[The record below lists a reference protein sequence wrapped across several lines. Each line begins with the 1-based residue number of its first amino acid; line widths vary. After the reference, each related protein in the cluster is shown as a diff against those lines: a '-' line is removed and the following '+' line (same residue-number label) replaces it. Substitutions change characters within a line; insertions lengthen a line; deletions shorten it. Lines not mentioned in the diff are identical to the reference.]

1 MNNIQDYYAI
11 LGVSPEAHGEDIK
24 AAYRRAA
31 RRLHPDVNANP
42 GAAVQFR
49 DIAEAY
55 DVLGNETSRYDYDV
69 ALERDGL
76 PYPYYILRVTPS
88 KRVLK
93 PLDEP
98 QVIYML
104 LEIIPDARFAS
115 DRSSDAP
122 LNLALVID
130 RSTSMKGPRLE
141 RVKQAAHRI
150 IDNLSEKDVLSVVS
164 FSDRAEIV
172 FKATNVVEKSTL
184 KAMVSTMQAN
194 GGTEIFQGLRTAVN
208 ELRRSLNP
216 RYVNHLILLT
226 DGQTYGDEE
235 HCLSLA
241 DEVQEEGIGISAI
254 GIGQEWNDEFLDDLA
269 SRTGGTS
276 DYINSPSAVVR
287 FLNDHVRSLG
297 ASFAE
302 RLQLSVAPDSDVTL
316 EYAFKLT
323 PNPQPLPIDTQV
335 IPLGSMENTRPITV
349 ILQLQMPA
357 MPEDEFRS
365 ALRLDVTGDILHDGC
380 RGYKVVSDFSVEVSE
395 KATQSPPPLAI
406 LDALGKLTLYRMQE
420 KAQVAISEGRVHEA
434 TRRLENLATR
444 LLENGQE
451 NLAHAAMAEARRVA
465 RTAML
470 SEEGQKTLKYG
481 TRALL
486 LPPPTD
492 DALYNNTQMP

>member
-1 MNNIQDYYAI
+1 MKTIQDYYAI
-11 LGVSPEAHGEDIK
+11 LGVSPEAHSEDVK

-31 RRLHPDVNANP
+31 RRFHPDVNTNP
-42 GAAVQFR
+42 GAAAQFR

-55 DVLGNETSRYDYDV
+55 DVLGSDTNRYDYDMV
-69 ALERDGL
+69 LNRDGL
-76 PYPYYILRVTPS
+76 PYPYYSLRITPS

-93 PLDEP
+93 PLTEP
-98 QVIYML
+98 QVIYIL
-104 LEIIPDARFAS
+104 LEILPDMRLANK
-115 DRSSDAP
+115 RSADAP

-150 IDNLSEKDVLSVVS
+150 IDNLGEEDVLSVAS
-164 FSDRAEIV
+164 FSDRAEVV
-172 FKATNVVEKSTL
+172 FKATNVVEKATL

-194 GGTEIFQGLRTAVN
+194 GGTEIFQGLRAGVT
-208 ELRRSLNP
+208 ELRRSVNP
-216 RYVNHLILLT
+216 RFVNHLILLT
-226 DGQTYGDEE
+226 DGQTYGDEQD
-235 HCLSLA
+235 CLNLA
-241 DEVQEEGIGISAI
+241 DEVHEEGIGISAI
-254 GIGQEWNDEFLDDLA
+254 GIGQEWNDAFLDDLA

-276 DYINSPSAVVR
+276 DYINSPSAVIR

-302 RLQLSVAPDSDVTL
+302 RLRLSVAPDSDVTL

-323 PNPQPLPIDTQV
+323 PSPQQLPINTQV
-335 IPLGSMENTRPITV
+335 IPLGSMEKDRPITA

-357 MPEDEFRS
+357 LPDEAFRS
-365 ALRLDVTGDILHDGC
+365 AIRVDVTGDILPDGC
-380 RGYKVVSDFSVEVSE
+380 RDYKVVSDFSVEVSE
-395 KATQSPPPLAI
+395 KASQTPPPLAI

-420 KAQVAISEGRVHEA
+420 KAQKAISEGRVHEA

-451 NLAHAAMAEARRVA
+451 NLAHAAIAEARRVS

-486 LPPPTD
+486 LPPPSD
-492 DALYNNTQMP
+492 EALYDSTNRP